1 MDNTLNMII
10 INKVY
15 ALTYLPICLYT
26 YEYANFVHTVGGGK
40 NDAADCNCSGESG
53 KNGSLPAEPGGGGTT
68 ELGGP
73 VAVNDGVVVVDV
85 VLLVQAV
92 AVVVVDDGT
101 GVETD
106 VCGGI
111 IDEDDVDDD
120 GGCDCVVN
128 VFIDVVVVALTT
140 KSG

>member
-1 MDNTLNMII
+1 M
-10 INKVY
+10 
-15 ALTYLPICLYT
+15 YT

-85 VLLVQAV
+85 VLLVV
-92 AVVVVDDGT
+92 FVVVIVPFGAISDPRLIPPLPG
-101 GVETD
+101 
-106 VCGGI
+106 
-111 IDEDDVDDD
+111 VDDD
-120 GGCDCVVN
+120 D
-128 VFIDVVVVALTT
+128 DDDEEDDDEDEL
-140 KSG
+140 